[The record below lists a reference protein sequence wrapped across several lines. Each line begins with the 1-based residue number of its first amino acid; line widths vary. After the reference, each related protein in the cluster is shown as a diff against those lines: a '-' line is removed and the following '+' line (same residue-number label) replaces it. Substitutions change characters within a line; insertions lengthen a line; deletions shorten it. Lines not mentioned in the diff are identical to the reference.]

1 MMRTKADWASVQ
13 PALLGGA
20 GAAAVVFAAGP
31 GLASLASLGVGLGLL
46 LWGLAV
52 SVQARRARQAASE
65 ETLRYLQS
73 RSRFAA
79 QLAAVWGAQI
89 ESSREQMGAA
99 ILALTQR
106 FGAIVERLEQNLR
119 SAGDDTGAGALQG
132 ALTRTQ
138 QELAGVTDALR
149 HVMQGKGDLLAKV
162 QELESFMTELQGMAD
177 AVKTIA
183 AQTNLLALNA
193 AIEAARAGPQGR
205 GFAVLAQEVRALSAL
220 SGETG
225 ARMAERVGMINGA
238 IVATRQVAE
247 ATAAQDDADTLQ
259 SQQKIDQVLADL
271 HGTTTA
277 IVGASEAL
285 RAESRGIKQEINE
298 ALVQLQFQ
306 DRVSQ
311 IMTHVKANIERLPA
325 VLAEPQAPAALEPL
339 DAAALLAELESTYA
353 MAEERAVHGT
363 EGAARPAQEVT
374 FF

>member
-1 MMRTKADWASVQ
+1 MKLSKADWQWVQ

-20 GAAAVVFAAGP
+20 GAAAMILTAGA
-31 GLASLASLGVGLGLL
+31 GLAGLGTGLVL
-46 LWGLAV
+46 GLWGLVA
-52 SVQARRARQAASE
+52 SAQARREQQAAQAA
-65 ETLRYLQS
+65 TQQYLQS
-73 RSRFAA
+73 RGRFAG
-79 QLAAVWGAQI
+79 QLASVWGAQI

-99 ILALTQR
+99 IVALTQR

-119 SAGDDTGAGALQG
+119 SASGDDTGAGSLQG
-132 ALTRTQ
+132 ALARTQ

-149 HVMQGKGDLLAKV
+149 RVMQGKGELLAKV
-162 QELESFMTELQGMAD
+162 QELGSFMTELQGMAD

-247 ATAAQDDADTLQ
+247 ATAAQDDTDTLQ

-285 RAESRGIKQEINE
+285 RAESRGIKNEINE

-325 VLAEPQAPAALEPL
+325 VLAEPPAPAALVPL

-353 MAEERAVHGT
+353 MAEERSVHGT
-363 EGAARPAQEVT
+363 GNTTRPAQEVT

>member
-1 MMRTKADWASVQ
+1 MMRWKADWQWAQ

-20 GAAAVVFAAGP
+20 GAAGVIVATG
-31 GLASLASLGVGLGLL
+31 ASLAGVATGLGLG
-46 LWGLAV
+46 LWGLVA
-52 SVQARRARQAASE
+52 SLQARRARQAADDD
-65 ETLRYLQS
+65 TRLYLQS
-73 RSRFAA
+73 RSRFGA
-79 QLAAVWGAQI
+79 QLATVWGAQI
-89 ESSREQMGAA
+89 ESSRAQMGAA
-99 ILALTQR
+99 IEALTQR
-106 FGAIVERLEQNLR
+106 FATIVERLEHNLR
-119 SAGDDTGAGALQG
+119 AAGDDDTGAGSLQG
-132 ALTRTQ
+132 ALARTQ

-149 HVMQGKGDLLAKV
+149 RVMQGKGELLAKV
-162 QELESFMTELQGMAD
+162 QELGNFMTELQGMAD

-247 ATAAQDDADTLQ
+247 ATAAQDDTDTLQ

-285 RAESRGIKQEINE
+285 RAESRGIKNEINE

-311 IMTHVKANIERLPA
+311 IMSHVKANIERLPA
-325 VLAEPQAPAALEPL
+325 VLAEPQAPAALLPL
-339 DAAALLAELESTYA
+339 DATELLAELASTYA

-363 EGAARPAQEVT
+363 SDAARPAQEVT

>member
-1 MMRTKADWASVQ
+1 MKLSKSDWQTAQ
-13 PALLGGA
+13 PALLGAAAALAVVLAADA
-20 GAAAVVFAAGP
+20 GTAGWAAAAVVG
-31 GLASLASLGVGLGLL
+31 
-46 LWGLAV
+46 LWGLAA
-52 SVQARRARQAASE
+52 SAQARRAQQAAE
-65 ETLRYLQS
+65 AQVQQYLQS
-73 RSRFAA
+73 RGRFAG
-79 QLAAVWGAQI
+79 QLASVWGAQI

-99 ILALTQR
+99 IVALSQR

-119 SAGDDTGAGALQG
+119 SAGDETSTGALQG
-132 ALTRTQ
+132 ALARTQ
-138 QELAGVTDALR
+138 EELAGVTDALR
-149 HVMQGKGDLLAKV
+149 RVMRGKGDLLAKV

-225 ARMAERVGMINGA
+225 ARMVERVGMINGA

-271 HGTTTA
+271 RGTTAA

-285 RAESRGIKQEINE
+285 RAESRGIKNE
-298 ALVQLQFQ
+298 VNAALVQLQFQ

-325 VLAEPQAPAALEPL
+325 VLAEPQAPAGLAPL
-339 DAAALLAELESTYA
+339 DAAGLLAELESTYA

-363 EGAARPAQEVT
+363 EGAAQPAQEVT

>member
-1 MMRTKADWASVQ
+1 
-13 PALLGGA
+13 
-20 GAAAVVFAAGP
+20 
-31 GLASLASLGVGLGLL
+31 
-46 LWGLAV
+46 
-52 SVQARRARQAASE
+52 
-65 ETLRYLQS
+65 
-73 RSRFAA
+73 
-79 QLAAVWGAQI
+79 
-89 ESSREQMGAA
+89 
-99 ILALTQR
+99 
-106 FGAIVERLEQNLR
+106 
-119 SAGDDTGAGALQG
+119 
-132 ALTRTQ
+132 
-138 QELAGVTDALR
+138 
-149 HVMQGKGDLLAKV
+149 
-162 QELESFMTELQGMAD
+162 MTELQGMAD

-259 SQQKIDQVLADL
+259 SQQKIAQVLADL

>member
-1 MMRTKADWASVQ
+1 MMHTKAHWLSVQ

-20 GAAAVVFAAGP
+20 GAVAVVWAAGP
-31 GLASLASLGVGLGLL
+31 GLAGLGVGLGLV
-46 LWGLAV
+46 LWGLAAWA
-52 SVQARRARQAASE
+52 QARRARQAASAD
-65 ETLRYLQS
+65 TLRYLQS

-79 QLAAVWGAQI
+79 QLATVWGGQI

-106 FGAIVERLEQNLR
+106 FGAIVERLGQNLR
-119 SAGDDTGAGALQG
+119 NAGDDAGAGALQG
-132 ALTRTQ
+132 ALARTQ
-138 QELAGVTDALR
+138 QELAAVTEALR
-149 HVMQGKGDLLAKV
+149 RVMQGKGELLTKV
-162 QELESFMTELQGMAD
+162 QELESFMTELHGMAD

-238 IVATRQVAE
+238 IVATRAVAE

-285 RAESRGIKQEINE
+285 RAESRSIKDEINE

-325 VLAEPQAPAALEPL
+325 VLAEPQAPAVLAPL
-339 DAAALLAELESTYA
+339 DAATLLAELESTYA
-353 MAEERAVHGT
+353 MAEERAVHGSG
-363 EGAARPAQEVT
+363 GAAQPAQEVT